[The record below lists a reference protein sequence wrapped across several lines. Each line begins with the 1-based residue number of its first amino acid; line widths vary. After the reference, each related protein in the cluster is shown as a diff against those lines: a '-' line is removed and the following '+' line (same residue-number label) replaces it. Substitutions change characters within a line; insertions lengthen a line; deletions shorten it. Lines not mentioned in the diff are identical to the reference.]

1 MSFIWCNRIRPVF
14 ANRSTAYDVL
24 KTKLGIS
31 PNLPCGGKLT
41 CLSDADHLNHR
52 VFRHELALF
61 LCIFTMRR
69 LLTSS
74 HEYNSDINSVIM
86 DYLISEGYPSAAQKF
101 ALEANI
107 QPKVD
112 VESIEG
118 RVEIRNAIYG
128 GDIQTA
134 VEKINEMNPQVS
146 PWFLCQGCTCW
157 RQCTI
162 TFSLL

>member
-1 MSFIWCNRIRPVF
+1 MPTIGINVF
-14 ANRSTAYDVL
+14 
-24 KTKLGIS
+24 
-31 PNLPCGGKLT
+31 
-41 CLSDADHLNHR
+41 LSEN
-52 VFRHELALF
+52 LALF
-61 LCIFTMRR
+61 FYIFVMQA

-74 HEYNSDINSVIM
+74 HEFNSDINSVIM

-134 VEKINEMNPQVS
+134 IEKINDMNPQVS
-146 PWFLCQGCTCW
+146 PSILF
-157 RQCTI
+157 
-162 TFSLL
+162 

>member
-1 MSFIWCNRIRPVF
+1 M
-14 ANRSTAYDVL
+14 
-24 KTKLGIS
+24 
-31 PNLPCGGKLT
+31 LT
-41 CLSDADHLNHR
+41 IYIHHVSQ
-52 VFRHELALF
+52 HELALF
-61 LCIFTMRR
+61 LYIFTMRR

-74 HEYNSDINSVIM
+74 HVYNSDINSVIM

-146 PWFLCQGCTCW
+146 P
-157 RQCTI
+157 
-162 TFSLL
+162 